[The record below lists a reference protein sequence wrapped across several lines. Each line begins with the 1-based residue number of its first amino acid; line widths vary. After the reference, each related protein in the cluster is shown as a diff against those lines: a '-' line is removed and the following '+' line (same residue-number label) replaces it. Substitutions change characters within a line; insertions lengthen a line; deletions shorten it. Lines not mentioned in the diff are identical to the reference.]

1 MNMIRTIVSVEGMA
15 CGMCEAHVNEA
26 VRNHF
31 KVKKV
36 ESSHSEK
43 KTEILSEDRLD
54 EAELRKVIE
63 DTGYTVKGVT
73 EETVEKKKFTLF
85 GRK

>member
-1 MNMIRTIVSVEGMA
+1 MIKTIAAVEGMA

-36 ESSHSEK
+36 ESSHTAK
-43 KTEILSEDRLD
+43 TTEILSEEALD
-54 EAELRKVIE
+54 EAALRKVIE
-63 DTGYTVKGVT
+63 DAGYQVKGIQT
-73 EETVEKKKFTLF
+73 ETVEKKKFSLF

>member
-1 MNMIRTIVSVEGMA
+1 MVKTTLEVTGMA
-15 CGMCEAHVNEA
+15 CPMCEAHVNDA

-36 ESSHSEK
+36 ESSH
-43 KTEILSEDRLD
+43 TANQTVILSEEALD
-54 EAELRKVIE
+54 EEKLRAVIGE
-63 DTGYTVKGVT
+63 TGYTAGGISV
-73 EETVEKKKFTLF
+73 ETVEKKKFSLF

>member
-1 MNMIRTIVSVEGMA
+1 MFKTVLEVEGMA

-36 ESSHSEK
+36 ESSHTEK
-43 KTEILSEDRLD
+43 KTEVLSEEALNED
-54 EAELRKVIE
+54 ELKKAIE
-63 DTGYTVKGVT
+63 EAGYTVKGVT
-73 EETVEKKKFTLF
+73 TETVEKKKFSLF